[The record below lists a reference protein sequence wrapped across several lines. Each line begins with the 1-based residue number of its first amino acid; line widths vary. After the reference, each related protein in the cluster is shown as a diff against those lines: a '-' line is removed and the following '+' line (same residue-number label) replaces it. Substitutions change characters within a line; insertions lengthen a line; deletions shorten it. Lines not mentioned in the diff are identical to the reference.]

1 MSKIKGM
8 YTLFNAKRSNGDN
21 TNEVQ
26 LDSAIDQA
34 ISYMWPK
41 HILDFSKR
49 IQLDTVITR

>member
-1 MSKIKGM
+1 M

-34 ISYMWPK
+34 ISYDLNTFLIFQNGNGSSW
-41 HILDFSKR
+41 
-49 IQLDTVITR
+49 IQ